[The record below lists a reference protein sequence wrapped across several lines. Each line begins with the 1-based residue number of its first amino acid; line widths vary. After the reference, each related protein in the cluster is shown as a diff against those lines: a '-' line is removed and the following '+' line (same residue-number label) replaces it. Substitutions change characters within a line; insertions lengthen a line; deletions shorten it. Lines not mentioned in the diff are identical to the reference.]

1 MNKVKQYAVTD
12 LMYEFGMLKKISHC
26 GVQFAGVKNPDSLGE
41 HTCRAAQIG
50 YLLAFMESENPAHVA
65 ILCLMHDI
73 GEIRVGDAH
82 RIASKYFDAK
92 PAEKRAVHDQVSK
105 LPKKIRD
112 HLMALWNEFHDQKT
126 RASHIARDADLLET
140 MFQAKEY
147 FETGYR
153 AAERW
158 LKNGSQFLKT
168 RSAKKLFR
176 QLEKRKFTDWWD
188 HLNTV

>member
-1 MNKVKQYAVTD
+1 MKHPKQFAFTD
-12 LMYEFGMLKKISHC
+12 LIYELGMLKKISHC
-26 GVQFAGVKNPDSLGE
+26 GVMFAGVKNPDSLGE
-41 HTCRAAQIG
+41 HSCRAAQIG
-50 YLLAFMESENPAHVA
+50 YMLAFMENENPEHVA
-65 ILCLMHDI
+65 NLCLMHDV

-82 RIASKYFDAK
+82 RIASKYIDVKA
-92 PAEKRAVHDQVSK
+92 AEKNAVKDQISN
-105 LPKKIRD
+105 LPVKIRD
-112 HLMALWNEFHDQKT
+112 HFMALWNEFHDQQT

-147 FETGYR
+147 LETGYH

-158 LKNGSQFLKT
+158 LKNGSQFLRT
-168 RSAKKLFR
+168 SSAKKLFR